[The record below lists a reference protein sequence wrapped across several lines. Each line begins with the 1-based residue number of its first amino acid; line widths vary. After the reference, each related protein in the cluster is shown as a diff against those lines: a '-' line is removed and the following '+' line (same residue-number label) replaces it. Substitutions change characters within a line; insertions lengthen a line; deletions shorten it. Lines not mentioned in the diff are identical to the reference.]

1 MGRSNPFPEM
11 GENMYIGIIL
21 HVLNKMM
28 FVIGSYSMHFFL
40 GRYLSEQEYGVVGT
54 IITIIN
60 FEYIFFT
67 DGVRQGMSKAISVL
81 RYDERHLIKTGVAV
95 QLVMIGIFFTGT
107 YLGAPMIA
115 GLLGDSS
122 LIPYIRGV
130 AWLLPFTGIY
140 SLMLGI
146 LNGHKIFVAEAGIGM
161 IYPIL
166 KLSVIPFVLFVFED
180 AIIGTETG
188 FLFAGILTMLLSV
201 MAVKRSAPYFLR
213 AEERIERKEYMKI
226 TCSYLLLF
234 CVSTI
239 MMNLDTLILKSVSG
253 NNELVGYY
261 TGVATFA
268 KVPYFLLTAFY
279 TVALPLITRNY
290 VAGELEQ
297 AKTAIADLLSVILCL
312 VVPVTS
318 VVSAASGHILTLFY
332 RPTYIAGQNAL
343 SFLVFAIFCLGM
355 TLVFTM
361 ILSAADKKRFIVWLS
376 VGLLVCESALCPAM
390 TRWFSLTGTAVA
402 TCVTAALGMLLSGF
416 YTGKVFGNFWQKK
429 HTLLLLMNI
438 AAYALYLFFFRSM
451 QLESFFLLVLLCG
464 ICYLIPAGIGA
475 ASMGMLKKLPLKR
488 RR

>member
-1 MGRSNPFPEM
+1 MGRGNPFPEM
-11 GENMYIGIIL
+11 DENMYTGIIL

-40 GRYLSEQEYGVVGT
+40 GRYLSEQEYGIVGT

-81 RYDERHLIKTGVAV
+81 RYDERHLIKTGVVV

-107 YLGAPMIA
+107 YLGAPIIA
-115 GLLGDSS
+115 GLLGDSA

-146 LNGHKIFVAEAGIGM
+146 LNGHKIFAAEAGIGM

-166 KLSVIPFVLFVFED
+166 KLSVIPLVLFVFDD
-180 AIIGTETG
+180 AIIGTEMG
-188 FLFAGILTMLLSV
+188 FLFAGILTMLLSI
-201 MAVKRSAPYFLR
+201 MAVKRNSTYFLR
-213 AEERIERKEYMKI
+213 ADEKIVLKEYMKT

-253 NNELVGYY
+253 DNELVGYY

-290 VAGELEQ
+290 VAKEMEQ
-297 AKTAIADLLSVILCL
+297 AKVAIADLMSVILCL
-312 VVPVTS
+312 VIPVTL

-332 RPTYIAGQNAL
+332 RPSYIEGQNAL

-376 VGLLVCESALCPAM
+376 LGLLVCEGALCPAM
-390 TRWFSLTGTAVA
+390 TRWFSLTGTAAA
-402 TCVTAALGMLLSGF
+402 TLIAAGIGMLVSGAA
-416 YTGKVFGNFWQKK
+416 TGKIFGNFWTKK

-438 AAYALYLFFFRSM
+438 AAYALLLFFFRSIR
-451 QLESFFLLVLLCG
+451 LESFFLLILLCG
-464 ICYLIPAGIGA
+464 IGYLIPAGIGVA
-475 ASMGMLKKLPLKR
+475 LTGMLKGLLLKR
-488 RR
+488 RH